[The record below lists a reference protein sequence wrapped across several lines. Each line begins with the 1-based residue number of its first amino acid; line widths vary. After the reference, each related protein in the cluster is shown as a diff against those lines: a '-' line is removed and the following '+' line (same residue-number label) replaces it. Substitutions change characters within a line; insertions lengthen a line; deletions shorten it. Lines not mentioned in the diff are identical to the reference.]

1 MRSGWALIILALLLA
16 GCAHHRRAQRVTGLP
31 TAVRPGYTESGVA
44 SWYGHPYHGRPAAD
58 GEIYDMEQMTAAH
71 RTLPF
76 HTWVRVYDLDTD
88 KSVDV
93 RITDRGPFAEGRI
106 IDLSHAAARAVDMV
120 GPGTARVRIE
130 VLRMPEI
137 AANAVFAVQV
147 GAFRDRRNAER
158 VRAQMEMR
166 YGSARLVLR
175 DGNPRLWRVVVGS
188 EATENGAQTLA
199 GRIRSEFGEKNS
211 AFVVRLD
218 AV

>member
-1 MRSGWALIILALLLA
+1 R
-16 GCAHHRRAQRVTGLP
+16 
-31 TAVRPGYTESGVA
+31 
-44 SWYGHPYHGRPAAD
+44 
-58 GEIYDMEQMTAAH
+58 
-71 RTLPF
+71 
-76 HTWVRVYDLDTD
+76 
-88 KSVDV
+88 
-93 RITDRGPFAEGRI
+93 
-106 IDLSHAAARAVDMV
+106 SHAAARAVDMV

-211 AFVVRLD
+211 AFV
-218 AV
+218 